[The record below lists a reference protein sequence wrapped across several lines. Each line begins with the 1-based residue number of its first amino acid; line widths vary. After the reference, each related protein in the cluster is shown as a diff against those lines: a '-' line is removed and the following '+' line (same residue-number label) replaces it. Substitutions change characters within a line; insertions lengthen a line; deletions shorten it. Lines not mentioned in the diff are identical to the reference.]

1 MVSQVKTFEVN
12 PKGKAVAEILVPLAK
27 TYFKD
32 TKPAWT
38 GVEVK
43 SLVHPALH
51 LEMTVEAF
59 LPN

>member
-1 MVSQVKTFEVN
+1 MKTFEVN
-12 PKGKAVAEILVPLAK
+12 PTGKAVAEILVPLAK